1 MAAEPVMVVRGWR
14 SKLSLAVALAAAW
27 QAAATAPARAF
38 QLVTNDEA
46 ALPVG
51 AVPKLELRGSPTRR
65 PTVTVVSPPPGAGL
79 MHSPID
85 LKLHFQAFG
94 GDQIDPESVIITYVK
109 QPAIDITQ
117 RIARY
122 ITPTGIDAL
131 QAEVPAGAHH
141 FWIELKDR
149 TGRIGAAEF
158 SFQIAR

>member
-1 MAAEPVMVVRGWR
+1 MAARGR
-14 SKLSLAVALAAAW
+14 RLRLLFAIALAVVW
-27 QAAATAPARAF
+27 QTVAPARGF

-46 ALPVG
+46 ALPIG

-122 ITPTGIDAL
+122 IPPAGIDAL

-149 TGRIGAAEF
+149 TGRVGAAEF
-158 SFQIAR
+158 SFQIAK